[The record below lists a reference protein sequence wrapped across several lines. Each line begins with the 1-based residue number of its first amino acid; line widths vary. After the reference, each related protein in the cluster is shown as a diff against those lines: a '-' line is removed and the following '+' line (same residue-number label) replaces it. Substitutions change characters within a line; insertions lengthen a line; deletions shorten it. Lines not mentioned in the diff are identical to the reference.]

1 MFINDLLNCLEN
13 VDTKF
18 SEHNV
23 KSTNPALADDIACIS
38 LSPMGLQ
45 KMLHIR
51 IQVYGALRLMLKSL
65 MLLCLVKANPYTA
78 NLEIRQKKNPFR
90 FVITISI

>member
-13 VDTKF
+13 VGTKF
-18 SEHNV
+18 GEHNV

-38 LSPMGLQ
+38 LSLLGLQ

-51 IQVYGALRLMLKSL
+51 IHVYGAFRLMLKSL
-65 MLLCLVKANPYTA
+65 MLLCLVKAKPLHSKPEN
-78 NLEIRQKKNPFR
+78 
-90 FVITISI
+90 